1 MYTVKVRIQSLE
13 DVSNG
18 IPIKEGIS
26 KETVVNCPEITFAIL
41 EGGMQS
47 GKTSC
52 MFILENGDGKHYVAE
67 CSAEMFETMAGA
79 VKGAKERFG
88 DK

>member
-1 MYTVKVRIQSLE
+1 MYVVKVKIQSLQ
-13 DVSNG
+13 DVADG
-18 IPIKEGIS
+18 IPIKEGITP
-26 KETVVNCPEITFAIL
+26 ETVVNCPEITFGIL
-41 EGGMQS
+41 EAGMQS